1 MFDKDSAK
9 VKFPWVAFISQPK
22 LARRLT
28 TIGHPT
34 ATLIINPIK
43 FQKLY
48 TVWML
53 EKCWKCES
61 EMKSV
66 SNYHD

>member
-9 VKFPWVAFISQPK
+9 VKFPWVAFISQP
-22 LARRLT
+22 
-28 TIGHPT
+28 IGHPT

-66 SNYHD
+66 SNCHD

>member
-9 VKFPWVAFISQPK
+9 VKFPWVAFISQP
-22 LARRLT
+22 
-28 TIGHPT
+28 IGHPT

>member
-9 VKFPWVAFISQPK
+9 VKFPWVAFISQP
-22 LARRLT
+22 L
-28 TIGHPT
+28 GHPT

>member
-9 VKFPWVAFISQPK
+9 VKFPWVAFISQPI
-22 LARRLT
+22 R
-28 TIGHPT
+28 HPT

>member
-1 MFDKDSAK
+1 MFNRDSVK
-9 VKFPWVAFISQPK
+9 VKFPWVAFISQP
-22 LARRLT
+22 
-28 TIGHPT
+28 IGH
-34 ATLIINPIK
+34 ATVMLIINPIK

-48 TVWML
+48 TAWML
-53 EKCWKCES
+53 EKCLKCES

>member
-34 ATLIINPIK
+34 ATLIINPVK
-43 FQKLY
+43 FKKLY
-48 TVWML
+48 HVWLL
-53 EKCWKCES
+53 ENCWKYES
-61 EMKSV
+61 EVKSV
-66 SNYHD
+66 SK

>member
-9 VKFPWVAFISQPK
+9 VKFPWVAFISQP
-22 LARRLT
+22 
-28 TIGHPT
+28 IGHPT

-53 EKCWKCES
+53 EKCLKCES